1 MGWRLALSGPGW
13 ATEGYTSVDGRTKR
27 RGGMKPRVQPGPAV
41 MIEQTVRELLDEKVV
56 LDIEGIDRLYLNLYQ
71 PMLQTGGGVA
81 TFFKGHRG
89 AKVASTVLM
98 APMSHAFV
106 KSIQDF
112 ATREGVEIVPFAPH
126 QRKDDVTQ
134 QRLANFSRPEGVLYI
149 GKAQERFA
157 SFRVIKKISEH
168 TGQPY
173 PWLTRSAVMCNHY
186 YFYLVDADFGPLF
199 IKFASYFPYTARV
212 CLNGHEY
219 AKRQLTKEGIAFEA
233 LDNGV
238 LSCADPVRLQQ
249 ILTELTETK
258 IAALVAKWR
267 ARLPDPFTAADHAA
281 GFNPQ
286 LSILQ
291 AEFSRTQVFDR
302 PLSGRHLFEEVI
314 RENLDLGRPEKV
326 SLIFNRR
333 ITKRTPGTFHTRVI
347 TQGVIPSLHVSYKSS
362 KIKQYFKEGR
372 ALRTETTI
380 NNTRDVGIGRNL
392 NNLPALRAIGFAANR
407 RLLDVETIAQDCFLA
422 EGVFDQVTQPQVVA
436 GQRAAGLHFDDPRVL
451 ALFTTLCLFLTQP
464 DGFRHAS
471 LRDWMAQA
479 LGVPIAAYSTG
490 RMTYDLRRL
499 RLHGL
504 IERIP
509 QSHRYRVTDL
519 GLRVAL
525 FFTKVHSRILRP
537 GLSQL
542 FDGCPKAPHRPIA
555 TAMGRLQQAFTD
567 LFDQAKLA
575 PLQT

>member
-1 MGWRLALSGPGW
+1 M
-13 ATEGYTSVDGRTKR
+13 V
-27 RGGMKPRVQPGPAV
+27 
-41 MIEQTVRELLDEKVV
+41 EQTVGELLKDRVT
-56 LDIEGIDRLYLNLYQ
+56 LDLEGIDRRYLNLYQ
-71 PMLQTGGGVA
+71 PRLQTGGGVA
-81 TFFKGHRG
+81 NFFKVHRG

-98 APMSHAFV
+98 APISHDFV
-106 KSIQDF
+106 KAIHTF
-112 ATREGVEIVPFAPH
+112 AKREGIDIVAFAKG
-126 QRKDDVTQ
+126 QRKDDVTRE
-134 QRLANFSRPEGVLYI
+134 RLTGFSRSEGVLYI
-149 GKAQERFA
+149 GTAQERFA
-157 SFRVIKKISEH
+157 SFRMIKKISAH

-173 PWLTRSAVMCNHY
+173 PWLTRGTVMCNHY
-186 YFYLVDADFGPLF
+186 YVYLVDEDFGPLF
-199 IKFASYFPYTARV
+199 IKFCSYFPYTARV

-219 AKRQLTKEGIAFEA
+219 LKRQLAKEGMAFAA
-233 LDNGV
+233 LDNG
-238 LSCADPVRLQQ
+238 LLACADPARAQRILDD
-249 ILTELTETK
+249 LTEDQ
-258 IAALVAKWR
+258 IAAVVTKWL

-281 GFNPQ
+281 GYNFQ

-347 TQGVIPSLHVSYKSS
+347 TQGVIPSLHVSYQSS
-362 KIKQYFKEGR
+362 KITQYFKEGR

-380 NNTRDVGIGRNL
+380 NNTHDFGIGRNL
-392 NNLPALRAIGFAANR
+392 TNLPALRTIGFAANR

-422 EGVFDQVTQPQVVA
+422 EGVFDQVTQPQALA
-436 GQRAAGLHFDDPRVL
+436 GQRAPGLHRDDPRVL
-451 ALFTTLCLFLTQP
+451 ALFTALCLFLTLP
-464 DGFRHAS
+464 DGFRHAA
-471 LRDWMAQA
+471 LRTWMAQA
-479 LGVPIAAYSTG
+479 LGVSVDAYAPG
-490 RMTYDLRRL
+490 RITYDLRRL

-519 GLRVAL
+519 GRRVAL

-542 FDGCPKAPHRPIA
+542 LDGCPKAPNRPIA
-555 TAMGRLQQAFTD
+555 TAMGRLQQAFAD
-567 LFDQAKLA
+567 LFEQAKLA
-575 PLQT
+575 PL

>member
-1 MGWRLALSGPGW
+1 MV
-13 ATEGYTSVDGRTKR
+13 EH
-27 RGGMKPRVQPGPAV
+27 
-41 MIEQTVRELLDEKVV
+41 TVRELLDRHVV
-56 LDIEGIDRLYLNLYQ
+56 LDVEGIDRLYLNLYQ

-81 TFFKGHRG
+81 TFFKVHRG

-98 APMSHAFV
+98 APMSRGFV
-106 KSIQDF
+106 KAIHDF
-112 ATREGVEIVPFAPH
+112 AQREGVEIVTFAKG
-126 QRKDDVTQ
+126 QRKDEVTR
-134 QRLANFSRPEGVLYI
+134 QRLEGFPAPEGVLYI

-173 PWLTRSAVMCNHY
+173 PWLTRGAVMCNHY

-219 AKRQLTKEGIAFEA
+219 AKRQLAKEGIVFEA

-238 LSCADPVRLQQ
+238 LSCADPARLQQ
-249 ILTELTETK
+249 ILDGLDETK
-258 IAALVAKWR
+258 IAALAAKWL
-267 ARLPDPFTAADHAA
+267 ARLPDPFTVADHTA
-281 GFNPQ
+281 GFNPK

-302 PLSGRHLFEEVI
+302 PLSGRHLFEEII
-314 RENLDLGRPEKV
+314 RENIDLGRPAKV

-333 ITKRTPGTFHTRVI
+333 IDKRTPGTFHTRVI
-347 TQGVIPSLHVSYKSS
+347 TQGVIPSLQVSYKFS

-380 NNTRDVGIGRNL
+380 NNTHDFRVGRSL
-392 NNLPALRAIGFAANR
+392 NNLPTLRAIGFAANR
-407 RLLDVETIAQDCFLA
+407 RLLEIETISQDCTLA
-422 EGVFDQVTQPQVVA
+422 EELFDQVTQPQVVDR
-436 GQRAAGLHFDDPRVL
+436 QRASGLRFDDARVL
-451 ALFTTLCLFLTQP
+451 ALLQVLCLFLGLP
-464 DGFRHAS
+464 EGFRNAS
-471 LRDWMAQA
+471 MREWMAQT
-479 LGVPIAAYSTG
+479 LGVPVEHYPAG

-509 QSHRYRVTDL
+509 HSHCYRVTAL
-519 GLRVAL
+519 GSRVAL

-542 FDGCPKAPHRPIA
+542 FDACPKAPSRPIA
-555 TAMGRLQQAFTD
+555 TAMRRLHQAFEA
-567 LFDQAKLA
+567 LFDQATLHPCK
-575 PLQT
+575 T

>member
-1 MGWRLALSGPGW
+1 MLN
-13 ATEGYTSVDGRTKR
+13 
-27 RGGMKPRVQPGPAV
+27 
-41 MIEQTVRELLDEKVV
+41 QTVSELLQDRVT
-56 LDIEGIDRLYLNLYQ
+56 LDLEGIDRLYLNLYQ
-71 PMLQTGGGVA
+71 PRLQTGGGVA
-81 TFFKGHRG
+81 TFFKAHRG

-98 APMSHAFV
+98 APISHAFV
-106 KSIQDF
+106 QAIDGF
-112 ATREGVEIVPFAPH
+112 AQQEGVEIVTFAKG
-126 QRKDDVTQ
+126 QRKDDVTRE
-134 QRLANFSRPEGVLYI
+134 RLRDFGQPEGVLYI

-157 SFRVIKKISEH
+157 SFRMIKKRSVH
-168 TGQPY
+168 TGQSY
-173 PWLTRSAVMCNHY
+173 PWFTRGTVMCNPY
-186 YFYLVDADFGPLF
+186 YFYLVDEDFGPLF
-199 IKFASYFPYTARV
+199 IKFCSYFPYTARV

-219 AKRQLTKEGIAFEA
+219 VKRQLAKEGMAFEA
-233 LDNGV
+233 LDNG
-238 LSCADPVRLQQ
+238 LLTGADPARAQQ
-249 ILTELTETK
+249 LLDDLTEDK
-258 IAALVAKWR
+258 IAALVAKWLG
-267 ARLPDPFTAADHAA
+267 RLPDPFTAEDHAA
-281 GFNPQ
+281 GYNFQ

-302 PLSGRHLFEEVI
+302 PLAGRHLFEAVI

-333 ITKRTPGTFHTRVI
+333 ITQRTPGTFHTRVI

-362 KIKQYFKEGR
+362 KVKQYFKEGR

-380 NNTRDVGIGRNL
+380 NNTHDFGIGRHL

-407 RLLDVETIAQDCFLA
+407 RLLEVETIAQDCLLA

-436 GQRAAGLHFDDPRVL
+436 GQRTPGLHLDDPRVL
-451 ALFTTLCLFLTQP
+451 ALFTALCLFLTLP
-464 DGFRHAS
+464 EGFRHAGM
-471 LRDWMAQA
+471 RTWMAEA
-479 LGVPIAAYSTG
+479 LGLPLTDYSPG

-542 FDGCPKAPHRPIA
+542 FDGCPKAPNRPIA
-555 TAMGRLQQAFTD
+555 TAMGRLQQAFAD
-567 LFDQAKLA
+567 LFAQAKLA
-575 PLQT
+575 PT

>member
-1 MGWRLALSGPGW
+1 
-13 ATEGYTSVDGRTKR
+13 
-27 RGGMKPRVQPGPAV
+27 
-41 MIEQTVRELLDEKVV
+41 MIGQTVREVLEGKVV

-89 AKVASTVLM
+89 AKVASTTLM
-98 APMSHAFV
+98 APMTHTFV
-106 KSIQDF
+106 KAIHDF
-112 ATREGVEIVPFAPH
+112 AQHEGVEIVAFDKG
-126 QRKDDVTQ
+126 QRKDEITRE
-134 QRLANFSRPEGVLYI
+134 RLKTFGGCEGVLYI
-149 GKAQERFA
+149 GTAQERFA
-157 SFRVIKKISEH
+157 TFRVTKRISVH

-173 PWLTRSAVMCNHY
+173 PWLTRSTVMCNHY
-186 YFYLVDADFGPLF
+186 YFYLVDEDFGPLF

-219 AKRQLTKEGIAFEA
+219 AKRQLAKEGIAFEA

-249 ILTELTETK
+249 ILDELDETK
-258 IAALVAKWR
+258 IEALVRKWLS
-267 ARLPDPFTAADHAA
+267 RLPDPFTAADHAA
-281 GFNPQ
+281 GFNPK

-302 PLSGRHLFEEVI
+302 PLSGRHLFEEII
-314 RENLDLGRPEKV
+314 RENLDLGRPSKV

-333 ITKRTPGTFHTRVI
+333 INKRTPGTFHTRVV
-347 TQGVIPSLHVSYKSS
+347 TQGVIPSLHVSYKHS

-380 NNTRDVGIGRNL
+380 NNTHDFGVGRSL
-392 NNLPALRAIGFAANR
+392 TNLPALRAIGFNANR
-407 RLLDVETIAQDCFLA
+407 RLLEVETLSQDCTLA
-422 EGVFDQVTQPQVVA
+422 EGVFDQVTHPQIRNDQRVA
-436 GQRAAGLHFDDPRVL
+436 GLRFDDARVL
-451 ALFTTLCLFLTQP
+451 ALLQVLCLFLGLP
-464 DGFRHAS
+464 EGFRHAAM
-471 LRDWMAQA
+471 RDWMAQA
-479 LGVPIAAYSTG
+479 LAIPVDTYSPG

-509 QSHRYRVTDL
+509 HSHRYQVTDL
-519 GLRVAL
+519 GIRVAL

-542 FDGCPKAPHRPIA
+542 FDGCPKAPNRPIA
-555 TAMGRLQQAFTD
+555 TAMHRLNQAFAA
-567 LFDQAKLA
+567 LFDQAKLE
-575 PLQT
+575 PCKI

>member
-1 MGWRLALSGPGW
+1 M
-13 ATEGYTSVDGRTKR
+13 VN
-27 RGGMKPRVQPGPAV
+27 
-41 MIEQTVRELLDEKVV
+41 QTVAELLQDHVT
-56 LDIEGIDRLYLNLYQ
+56 LDLEGIDRLYLNLYQ
-71 PMLQTGGGVA
+71 PRLQTGGGVA
-81 TFFKGHRG
+81 NFFKVHRG

-98 APMSHAFV
+98 APLSRDFVKAIHAFA
-106 KSIQDF
+106 K
-112 ATREGVEIVPFAPH
+112 REGVNIVPFLKG
-126 QRKDDVTQ
+126 QRKDEVTRE
-134 QRLANFSRPEGVLYI
+134 RLKDFSRPEGVLYI
-149 GKAQERFA
+149 GTAQERFA
-157 SFRVIKKISEH
+157 SFRMIKKRNVQ
-168 TGQPY
+168 TGQAY
-173 PWLTRSAVMCNHY
+173 PWFTRGTVMCNHY
-186 YFYLVDADFGPLF
+186 YFYLVDEDFGPLF
-199 IKFASYFPYTARV
+199 IKFCSYFPYTARV

-219 AKRQLTKEGIAFEA
+219 VKRQLAKEGIAFEA
-233 LDNGV
+233 LDNG
-238 LSCADPVRLQQ
+238 LLACADPARAQQ
-249 ILTELTETK
+249 ILNDLTEDK
-258 IAALVAKWR
+258 IVAVVSKWLV
-267 ARLPDPFTAADHAA
+267 RLPDPFTPEDHAA
-281 GFNPQ
+281 GYNFQ

-333 ITKRTPGTFHTRVI
+333 ITKRTPGTFHTRVM
-347 TQGVIPSLHVSYKSS
+347 TQGVIPSLHVSYKASE
-362 KIKQYFKEGR
+362 IKQYFKESR

-380 NNTRDVGIGRNL
+380 NNTHDFGIGRNL

-407 RLLDVETIAQDCFLA
+407 RLLEVETIAQDCLLA
-422 EGVFDQVTQPQVVA
+422 EAVFDQVTQPQVVA

-451 ALFTTLCLFLTQP
+451 ALFTALCLFLTQP
-464 DGFRHAS
+464 EGFRHAS

-479 LGVPIAAYSTG
+479 LGVPLAAYSG
-490 RMTYDLRRL
+490 ARMTYDLRRL

-509 QSHRYRVTDL
+509 QSHRYRVTGL

-542 FDGCPKAPHRPIA
+542 FDGCHKAPNRPIA
-555 TAMGRLQQAFTD
+555 TAMNRLQQAFAD

-575 PLQT
+575 PAQI

>member
-1 MGWRLALSGPGW
+1 ML
-13 ATEGYTSVDGRTKR
+13 D
-27 RGGMKPRVQPGPAV
+27 
-41 MIEQTVRELLDEKVV
+41 QTVAELLNDRVT
-56 LDIEGIDRLYLNLYQ
+56 LDLAGIDRLYLNLYQ
-71 PMLQTGGGVA
+71 PRLQTGGGVA
-81 TFFKGHRG
+81 NFFKVHRG

-98 APMSHAFV
+98 APISHAFV
-106 KSIQDF
+106 KAIHDLAQ
-112 ATREGVEIVPFAPH
+112 REGVEIVSFIKG
-126 QRKDDVTQ
+126 QRKDEVTRE
-134 QRLANFSRPEGVLYI
+134 RLRDFDQAEGILYI

-157 SFRVIKKISEH
+157 SFRMIKKISAH

-173 PWLTRSAVMCNHY
+173 PWFTRGTVMCNHY

-199 IKFASYFPYTARV
+199 IKFCSYFPYTARV

-219 AKRQLTKEGIAFEA
+219 VKRQLAKEGIPCEA
-233 LDNGV
+233 LDNGL
-238 LSCADPVRLQQ
+238 LSCADPARAQRILDD
-249 ILTELTETK
+249 LTEET
-258 IAALVAKWR
+258 IAALVAKWLG
-267 ARLPDPFTAADHAA
+267 RLPDHFTAEDHAA
-281 GFNPQ
+281 GYNFQ

-302 PLSGRHLFEEVI
+302 PLSGRHLFEAVI

-347 TQGVIPSLHVSYKSS
+347 TQEVIPSLHVSYKSS

-380 NNTRDVGIGRNL
+380 NNTHDFGIGRNL
-392 NNLPALRAIGFAANR
+392 NNLPALRAIGFDANR
-407 RLLDVETIAQDCFLA
+407 RLLEVETLSQDCLLA
-422 EGVFDQVTQPQVVA
+422 ETVFDQVTQPQVVA
-436 GQRAAGLHFDDPRVL
+436 GQRASGLHLDDPRAL
-451 ALFTTLCLFLTQP
+451 ALFTALCLFLTLP
-464 DGFRHAS
+464 EGFRHAGM
-471 LRDWMAQA
+471 RTWMAQA
-479 LGVPIAAYSTG
+479 LGLPLADYPPG

-509 QSHRYRVTDL
+509 RSHRYRVTDL
-519 GLRVAL
+519 GRRVSL

-542 FDGCPKAPHRPIA
+542 LDGCPKAPNRPIA
-555 TAMGRLQQAFTD
+555 TAMNRLQQAITD

-575 PLQT
+575 PLKT

>member
-1 MGWRLALSGPGW
+1 MVDQ
-13 ATEGYTSVDGRTKR
+13 SVG
-27 RGGMKPRVQPGPAV
+27 
-41 MIEQTVRELLDEKVV
+41 ELLKDRVT
-56 LDIEGIDRLYLNLYQ
+56 LDLEGIDRLYLNLYQ
-71 PMLQTGGGVA
+71 PRLQTGGGVA
-81 TFFKGHRG
+81 TFFKVHRG

-98 APMSHAFV
+98 APITHAFV
-106 KSIQDF
+106 KAIHAF
-112 ATREGVEIVPFAPH
+112 AKREGVDLVAFAKG
-126 QRKDDVTQ
+126 QRKDEVTRE
-134 QRLANFSRPEGVLYI
+134 RLKGVSRPEGVLYI
-149 GKAQERFA
+149 GTAQERFA
-157 SFRVIKKISEH
+157 SFRMIKKRSAH

-173 PWLTRSAVMCNHY
+173 PWFTRGTVMCNHS
-186 YFYLVDADFGPLF
+186 YFYLVDADFGPLL
-199 IKFASYFPYTARV
+199 IKFCSYFPYTARV

-219 AKRQLTKEGIAFEA
+219 LKRQLAKEGIAFEA
-233 LDNGV
+233 LDNG
-238 LSCADPVRLQQ
+238 LLTCADPARAQQ
-249 ILTELTETK
+249 LLDDLTEDK
-258 IAALVAKWR
+258 IAAVVSKWL
-267 ARLPDPFTAADHAA
+267 ARLPDPFTAEDHAA
-281 GFNPQ
+281 GYNFQ

-302 PLSGRHLFEEVI
+302 PLAGRHLFEAVI

-380 NNTRDVGIGRNL
+380 NNTHDFGIGRAL
-392 NNLPALRAIGFAANR
+392 TNLPALRAIGFAANR
-407 RLLDVETIAQDCFLA
+407 RLLEVETLSQDCLLA

-436 GQRAAGLHFDDPRVL
+436 GQRAPGLHFDDPRVV
-451 ALFTTLCLFLTQP
+451 ALFTALCLFLALP
-464 DGFRHAS
+464 EGFRNAT
-471 LRDWMAQA
+471 LRTWMAQA
-479 LGVPIAAYSTG
+479 LGVAEDAYSSG

-504 IERIP
+504 IERTP
-509 QSHRYRVTDL
+509 HSYHYRVTDL

-542 FDGCPKAPHRPIA
+542 FDGCPKAPNRPIA
-555 TAMGRLQQAFTD
+555 TAMGRLQQAFAD
-567 LFDQAKLA
+567 LFEQAKLA
-575 PLQT
+575 PVET